1 MKSKQVLSID
11 QMKHLREL
19 GLNTSDASMHW
30 QFLPTVES
38 FFNGV
43 LALEERPTL
52 FVSQPNMKYEYP
64 AYTLQDILD
73 KMPHYLNPFPS
84 KQILF
89 AWMIE
94 RDTIA
99 YRNIEDVDDCL
110 KHFTDNSLIDAAY
123 EMFCWCIEN
132 GYILKRVNNES
143 ENKRNWRNN

>member
-19 GLNTSDASMHW
+19 GLDTSDASMHW

-52 FVSQPNMKYEYP
+52 FVSQPNMKHEYP

-73 KMPHYLNPFPS
+73 KLPS
-84 KQILF
+84 YIHTMMKNINCKYFRLVYV
-89 AWMIE
+89 I
-94 RDTIA
+94 DT
-99 YRNIEDVDDCL
+99 
-110 KHFTDNSLIDAAY
+110 
-123 EMFCWCIEN
+123 
-132 GYILKRVNNES
+132 
-143 ENKRNWRNN
+143 

>member
-1 MKSKQVLSID
+1 
-11 QMKHLREL
+11 MKHLREL
-19 GLNTSDASMHW
+19 GLDTSDASIHW

-110 KHFTDNSLIDAAY
+110 NISLTT
-123 EMFCWCIEN
+123 
-132 GYILKRVNNES
+132 L
-143 ENKRNWRNN
+143 